1 MVKSVKILHVLLGKS
16 LTVKRKRDIQ
26 GKFALKNHDYR
37 QVHSLRLTDKTW
49 KELGMSA
56 ESLGITRADFL
67 ENLVQQNKRTFSGS
81 GEIEKLT
88 QEINQLK
95 QENQDLHQERL
106 ELQAKIILNRD
117 ELNLLA
123 EKVLQ
128 ELRLGKQASSYKL
141 VQKSLKRLIELILL
155 DSK

>member
-1 MVKSVKILHVLLGKS
+1 M
-16 LTVKRKRDIQ
+16 KRKRDLQ
-26 GKFALKNHDYR
+26 GKFALKNYDYR

-49 KELGMSA
+49 KELGMAA

-67 ENLVQQNKRTFSGS
+67 ENLVQQNKGTFSDS
-81 GEIEKLT
+81 AEIEKLT
-88 QEINQLK
+88 PEINQLK
-95 QENQDLHQERL
+95 QENQDLPPKKL
-106 ELQAKIILNRD
+106 GLKAKINLNRD

-123 EKVLQ
+123 QKVLQ

>member
-1 MVKSVKILHVLLGKS
+1 MLNFFQVIHGES

-49 KELGMSA
+49 KELGMAA
-56 ESLGITRADFL
+56 ESMGITRADFL
-67 ENLVQQNKRTFSGS
+67 ENLVQENKGTFSPS

-88 QEINQLK
+88 QEISQLK
-95 QENQDLHQERL
+95 QENQDWHQEKL
-106 ELQAKIILNRD
+106 GLKAKIILNRD
-117 ELNLLA
+117 ELNFLA
-123 EKVLQ
+123 EKVLK

-141 VQKSLKRLIELILL
+141 VQKSLKRLIELILF